1 MKASVRVQRCVLPF
15 GDKTVYAVA
24 KPAAPIV
31 TETQLTLGISK
42 KRLTHIANHQVV
54 IMLEAVIQTRQ
65 YTSLNQEHNAY
76 L

>member
-31 TETQLTLGISK
+31 TETQLTLGLFRK
-42 KRLTHIANHQVV
+42 
-54 IMLEAVIQTRQ
+54 
-65 YTSLNQEHNAY
+65 
-76 L
+76 